1 MIFSILRCF
10 MCIPLIWVFPQ
21 FFKLV
26 CLELKIVFLLKTELN
41 ERVFRFAVDGGWSN
55 WENYGPCSKT
65 CGSGSRTRT
74 RTCNDPAPAEG
85 GKPCVGLGSETQTCN
100 VKACP
105 GIYAHFKVLMKD
117 CNLNMLDI
125 HFFF

>member
-85 GKPCVGLGSETQTCN
+85 GKPYIGSGSETQACN
-100 VKACP
+100 VKVCP
-105 GIYAHFKVLMKD
+105 GIYVHFKVLIKER
-117 CNLNMLDI
+117 N
-125 HFFF
+125 